1 MSSYYTNTYRP
12 GSLAGI
18 ASGFADAFTAESKV
32 QLARQQAD
40 RAYELD
46 LRADRRAAISLN
58 DVLENNKSARA
69 LDAQRIKE
77 SNAQIDLYGRQGKV
91 ADQQLKSES
100 LVTDKNQLIL
110 NEAVRQEEINVA
122 NGIMSQFQKFGF
134 LNPNFTGG
142 NGEAIFN
149 NEGII
154 TTLNAIIEPDNI
166 AGQQQK
172 HLAKASMLLSLNQ
185 MASVSKENRWT
196 DMDKVVVV
204 RDANGEEVF
213 SGLYGQPETDK
224 ALASFQKQAG
234 VTIGTE
240 YTVTGQNE
248 AGEKIYL
255 TDQGGSSAQEDITS
269 MPLEDLLIHSN
280 SILATRVF
288 PYTGLSG
295 DLYTRAVNMANNP
308 NPAIAA
314 QGQQAS
320 ERMLSTQELYDNV
333 DNIITSMMEAGNNEF
348 AREIETAARL
358 AYGDP
363 TQEKR
368 LRELVNEALD
378 TKEDEIAI
386 NESVQFAGDETGPFD
401 RSISELAKEY
411 KAAKA
416 PDADT
421 SPKDLVNTTLS
432 FANAVAKNA
441 PDSPFTVDYMNASEL
456 ARDSATDLVQN
467 IRQQIEDGTFV
478 APEGAFTVAADT
490 FTPIG
495 LPGVPGARPTAVKT
509 SGEKTYKNPLEAYDQ
524 STKMMERFME
534 KHGSFS
540 DMPKAIQE
548 KYLQANNVRQQST
561 DALANAFAE
570 QFPENAL
577 STAYAGTLE
586 NRDKTATI
594 LNSTAYLEGITDPS
608 QLLARIQNGELTF
621 NDGELFAYREYL
633 NAKEVKELSDLRMLT
648 DREKQ
653 MGLATLLFST
663 NGDPETQKDILN
675 RLEAVEATG
684 YTESAT
690 AARANEAAQSASTAA
705 ASLSA
710 TQERIAQEKG
720 IREIEGLDLDNIA
733 KRIENNK
740 NAIVAKTEEESFD
753 TKVAAEN
760 ITNLAIIT
768 EDANKRDEQ
777 IFTDLGIDIPTAV
790 KSLNNARSALFGV
803 NGEIVE
809 EGLFGKNKAARKA
822 KTAAR
827 NAFNEINLAIDNST
841 SEDRK
846 QTLNGQMLT
855 FATELVG
862 ALAIKQ
868 EKEFG
873 TVILNGDNFDAIGN
887 ILGAAVKTVPF
898 DWAQRLGQGIADQGI
913 KDAILEPS
921 PNNTGVLLNP
931 IWDGNRVTGFAI
943 MDPSNPEIQ
952 YQDDT
957 VSVEDLVDYIPR
969 SALQRIANQAMKA
982 RRAGG
987 YAVQMS
993 TSFKQELANQAAQ

>member
-1 MSSYYTNTYRP
+1 MSKYYSNLRSP
-12 GSLAGI
+12 GVADLA
-18 ASGFADAFTAESKV
+18 AAFTGAYGIEAKV
-32 QLARQQAD
+32 QLARQESD
-40 RAYELD
+40 RNYELA
-46 LRADRRAAISLN
+46 LRQDAREATTLN
-58 DVLENNKSARA
+58 DALRVSQDNLLTSALNRDLLKQQMDTA
-69 LDAQRIKE
+69 KRQGRVFDEQLIGEGVRTDTARLNLGVAELQLDA
-77 SNAQIDLYGRQGKV
+77 AQQQNVIDTANGVQNKLMM
-91 ADQQLKSES
+91 LN
-100 LVTDKNQLIL
+100 VTDQDY
-110 NEAVRQEEINVA
+110 
-122 NGIMSQFQKFGF
+122 NG
-134 LNPNFTGG
+134 GG
-142 NGEAIFN
+142 NGRSYLNNEAIA
-149 NEGII
+149 

-166 AGQQQK
+166 EGQVQKKNVKAG
-172 HLAKASMLLSLNQ
+172 LLTLFNQ

-196 DMDKVVVV
+196 DMDQVVVV

-224 ALASFQKQAG
+224 ALLSFQKQAG

-240 YTVTGQNE
+240 YTITGQNE

-269 MPLEDLLIHSN
+269 MPLEDLLIHAN
-280 SILATRVF
+280 ALGATKVWAN
-288 PYTGLSG
+288 TGVSG
-295 DLYTRAVNMANNP
+295 AQYKRAQQMANNP
-308 NPAIAA
+308 NPVVAR
-314 QGQQAS
+314 QGEQALKTMTES
-320 ERMLSTQELYDNV
+320 QDLHNNV
-333 DNIITSMMEAGNNEF
+333 EAIITSMKEAGNHEF
-348 AREIETAARL
+348 ARLIENTATL
-358 AYGDP
+358 AHHDP
-363 TQEKR
+363 SREGQ
-368 LRELVNEALD
+368 LRESVNIALD
-378 TKEDEIAI
+378 SKEDEIAI
-386 NESVQFAGDETGPFD
+386 EQSVQFAGDETGRFD
-401 RSISELAKEY
+401 RPISELAREY

-421 SPKDLVNTTLS
+421 SPEDLVNTTLS

-478 APEGAFTVAADT
+478 APEGAFTVAADR
-490 FTPIG
+490 
-495 LPGVPGARPTAVKT
+495 LVGAKMPRQVL
-509 SGEKTYKNPLEAYDQ
+509 GEKTYKNPLEAYDQ
-524 STKMMERFME
+524 STKMMERFMQ

-561 DALANAFAE
+561 NALANAFAE
-570 QFPENAL
+570 QFPEDAL
-577 STAYAGTLE
+577 STAYAGALE

-608 QLLARIQNGELTF
+608 QLLARIQNGDLTF

-633 NAKEVKELSDLRMLT
+633 NAKEVKELSDFQILT
-648 DREKQ
+648 TQEQQ
-653 MGLATLLFST
+653 MGLASLLFAT
-663 NGDPETQKDILN
+663 NGDAEAQKEIMAKIESLDATGFTEGQATTAAQLAAESASKAEARATAIQSGLDQRKTEAEIVGVNLDNTKKKLENEKQDIEN
-675 RLEAVEATG
+675 RLKI
-684 YTESAT
+684 
-690 AARANEAAQSASTAA
+690 
-705 ASLSA
+705 ASLD
-710 TQERIAQEKG
+710 T
-720 IREIEGLDLDNIA
+720 
-733 KRIENNK
+733 
-740 NAIVAKTEEESFD
+740 NA
-753 TKVAAEN
+753 AAEN
-760 ITNLAIIT
+760 VQNLAIIA

-777 IFTDLGIDIPTAV
+777 IFKDLGIDIPVAV
-790 KSLNNARSALFGV
+790 KKLNTARSALFGPD
-803 NGEIVE
+803 GEIVE

-841 SEDRK
+841 SKDRK
-846 QTLNGQMLT
+846 ATLNGQMLT

-868 EKEFG
+868 EEEFG
-873 TVILNGDNFDAIGN
+873 TIILNGDNFDALGN
-887 ILGAAVKTVPF
+887 ILGGAVKLVPF
-898 DWAQRLGQGIADQGI
+898 DWAQRLGQGIQDQGI

-931 IWDGNRVTGFAI
+931 IWNGNKVTGFAI

-982 RRAGG
+982 RHAGG

-993 TSFKQELANQAAQ
+993 NSFKQELANQAAQ

>member
-18 ASGFADAFTAESKV
+18 AEGFADAFTAESRV

-40 RAYELD
+40 REYELD
-46 LRADRRAAISLN
+46 LRADRRAAITLN
-58 DVLENNKSARA
+58 DVLQNSISARA

-77 SNAQIDLYGRQGKV
+77 SDAQIQLFGDQRKV
-91 ADQQLKSES
+91 AQQQLKSET
-100 LVTDKNQLIL
+100 LVTDKNQILL
-110 NEAVRQEEINVA
+110 NEAERQQTIDVA

-149 NEGII
+149 NEAII

-166 AGQQQK
+166 AGHQQK
-172 HLAKASMLLSLNQ
+172 HLAKASLLLSLNQ
-185 MASVSKENRWT
+185 MTSLDKGNTWT

-224 ALASFQKQAG
+224 ALAAFQKQAG

-269 MPLEDLLIHSN
+269 MPIEDLLIHTN
-280 SILATRVF
+280 SIMATRVF
-288 PYTGLSG
+288 PFTGISG
-295 DLYTRAVNMANNP
+295 DLYKNTVNMANNP
-308 NPAIAA
+308 NPVIAA
-314 QGQQAS
+314 QGKQAS
-320 ERMLSTQELYDNV
+320 ERMLQTQELYNNV
-333 DNIITSMMEAGNNEF
+333 DNIITSMKETGNHEF

-363 TQEKR
+363 TQEGR

-386 NESVQFAGDETGPFD
+386 NQSVQFAGDETGRFD
-401 RSISELAKEY
+401 RPISELAQEY

-421 SPKDLVNTTLS
+421 SPEDLVKTTLS

-478 APEGAFTVAADT
+478 APKGKFTVAADVMA
-490 FTPIG
+490 
-495 LPGVPGARPTAVKT
+495 PGKMPKQVL
-509 SGEKTYKNPLEAYDQ
+509 GEKTYKNPLQAYDQ
-524 STKMMERFME
+524 STKMMERFMQ

-561 DALANAFAE
+561 DALASAFAE
-570 QFPENAL
+570 QFPENTLA
-577 STAYAGTLE
+577 TAYAGALE

-633 NAKEVKELSDLRMLT
+633 NSKEIKELSDLQILST
-648 DREKQ
+648 REQQ

-663 NGDPETQKDILN
+663 NNDPETQKDILD
-675 RLEAVEATG
+675 RIEALDATG
-684 YTESAT
+684 FTEAQAT
-690 AARANEAAQSASTAA
+690 AAAQLAARDASTAA

-710 TQERIAQEKG
+710 SQERIALAKG
-720 IREIEGLDLDNIA
+720 EREIEGLDLDNIA
-733 KRIENNK
+733 KEIENK
-740 NAIVAKTEEESFD
+740 RNAIEVKTQEANWEANAQAE
-753 TKVAAEN
+753 KVKTLNEV
-760 ITNLAIIT
+760 T
-768 EDANKRDEQ
+768 EIANTRDANN
-777 IFTDLGIDIPTAV
+777 FANLGIDIPAAV
-790 KSLNNARSALFGV
+790 EGINTARSALFGV
-803 NGEIVE
+803 DGEIIQ
-809 EGLFGKNKAARKA
+809 EGLFGKNRAARKA
-822 KTAAR
+822 RTAAK
-827 NAFNEINLAIDNST
+827 NAFNEINLAIDSATNEDTKALLNS
-841 SEDRK
+841 
-846 QTLNGQMLT
+846 QMLT

-868 EKEFG
+868 EQDFG
-873 TVILNGDNFDAIGN
+873 TVILNGGNFDALGNFLGGVIGM
-887 ILGAAVKTVPF
+887 VPGGKN
-898 DWAQRLGQGIADQGI
+898 LGQSIADLGI
-913 KDAILEPS
+913 RDAILEPS
-921 PNNTGVLLNP
+921 PNNTGLLLSPVWN
-931 IWDGNRVTGFAI
+931 GNRVTGFAI

-952 YQDDT
+952 YQDSI
-957 VSVEDLVDYIPR
+957 VSVEEVANYIPR
-969 SALQRIANQAMKA
+969 SAVARIANQSMRA
-982 RRAGG
+982 RHAAG

-993 TSFKQELANQAAQ
+993 TSFQQELARQAAQ

>member
-1 MSSYYTNTYRP
+1 MSKYYSNIRSS
-12 GSLAGI
+12 GVADLA
-18 ASGFADAFTAESKV
+18 AAFTGAYGIESKV
-32 QLARQQAD
+32 QLARQEAD
-40 RAYELD
+40 RNYELA
-46 LRADRRAAISLN
+46 LRQDARDQISLN
-58 DVLENNKSARA
+58 DALRVSADNLRT
-69 LDAQRIKE
+69 AQVNR
-77 SNAQIDLYGRQGKV
+77 DLVKQQTDTSERQGRV
-91 ADQQLKSES
+91 FDQQLITEGVNTDTARLNLGVAELQLDAAQQQNVIDTANGVQNK
-100 LVTDKNQLIL
+100 LMMLNVTDPDY
-110 NEAVRQEEINVA
+110 
-122 NGIMSQFQKFGF
+122 NG
-134 LNPNFTGG
+134 GG
-142 NGEAIFN
+142 NGRSYLN
-149 NEGII
+149 NETIA

-166 AGQQQK
+166 EGQVQKKNVKAG
-172 HLAKASMLLSLNQ
+172 LLMLFNQ

-196 DMDKVVVV
+196 DMDQVVVV

-224 ALASFQKQAG
+224 ALLSFQKQAG

-240 YTVTGQNE
+240 YTISGQNE

-269 MPLEDLLIHSN
+269 MPLEDLLVHAN
-280 SILATRVF
+280 ALGATKIWAN
-288 PYTGLSG
+288 TGVSG
-295 DLYTRAVNMANNP
+295 AMYKRAQQMANNP
-308 NPAIAA
+308 NPVVAR
-314 QGQQAS
+314 QGQQALKAMTES
-320 ERMLSTQELYDNV
+320 QDLHNNV
-333 DNIITSMMEAGNNEF
+333 EGIITSMQDAGKNEF
-348 AREIETAARL
+348 AREIEITAQL
-358 AYGDP
+358 AHHDP
-363 TQEKR
+363 SREGQ
-368 LRELVNEALD
+368 LRESVNIALD
-378 TKEDEIAI
+378 SKEDEIAI
-386 NESVQFAGDETGPFD
+386 EQSVQFAGDETGRFD
-401 RSISELAKEY
+401 RPISELAREY

-421 SPKDLVNTTLS
+421 SPEDLVNTTLS

-478 APEGAFTVAADT
+478 APEGAFTVAVD
-490 FTPIG
+490 
-495 LPGVPGARPTAVKT
+495 AVGGTGRMPKQVL
-509 SGEKTYKNPLEAYDQ
+509 GEKTYKNPLEAYDQ
-524 STKMMERFME
+524 STKMMERFMQ

-561 DALANAFAE
+561 NALANAFAE
-570 QFPENAL
+570 QFPEDAL
-577 STAYAGTLE
+577 STAYAGALE

-608 QLLARIQNGELTF
+608 QLLARIQNGDLTF

-633 NAKEVKELSDLRMLT
+633 NAKEVKELSDFQILT
-648 DREKQ
+648 TKEQQ
-653 MGLATLLFST
+653 MGLASLLFAT
-663 NGDPETQKDILN
+663 NGDDEAQKEIIAKIESLD
-675 RLEAVEATG
+675 ATG
-684 YTESAT
+684 FTEGQATT
-690 AARANEAAQSASTAA
+690 AAQKAAREASTAA

-720 IREIEGLDLDNIA
+720 IREIESLDLDNIA
-733 KRIENNK
+733 KQIENKK
-740 NAIVAKTEEESFD
+740 NAIEVKTEEVNFD
-753 TKVAAEN
+753 TKAAAEN
-760 ITNLAIIT
+760 VKNLDIIA
-768 EDANKRDEQ
+768 ESANQRDEQ
-777 IFTDLGIDIPTAV
+777 IFEDLGIDIPVAV

-809 EGLFGKNKAARKA
+809 EGLFGKNRAARNA

-868 EKEFG
+868 EQDYG
-873 TVILNGDNFDAIGN
+873 TLILNGDNFDALGN
-887 ILGAAVKTVPF
+887 ILGGAVKLVPF

-913 KDAILEPS
+913 KDAVLEPS

-952 YQDDT
+952 YQDST

-969 SALQRIANQAMKA
+969 SALQRIANQSMKA
-982 RRAGG
+982 RHAGG

-993 TSFKQELANQAAQ
+993 NSFKQELANQAAQ